1 MKCYFRY
8 SFIFIFFFSQNFI
21 LAKNIDKSNS
31 REKLEKINLDV
42 LGDLIHPSEWNTYF
56 PYRWGYDINTMIRT
70 DDFYTYEKF
79 KEAIEAI
86 SKYELLIERRCGTNQ
101 VKITHTNTETGVTK
115 VVSMSTHFN
124 ASWNL
129 EKPLIK
135 DKVFYKNFLAEGTVS
150 TRKRELAAFLANISH
165 ETTGG
170 PIEGNTYEW
179 GLFFRE
185 EGENT
190 AEPPNDYVSSNE
202 EYPPVEG
209 KSYHGR
215 GPIQLSYNY
224 NYGLASEHIFGDKSI
239 LLNTPELVSTDAKIS
254 FMTAVWFWM
263 TPQSPKPSA
272 HDVMVGN
279 WMPTQNEITLNRLP
293 GLGMTINIINGG
305 VECGTNS
312 DSEKLQVQDRIN
324 YYKRYA
330 SIFSVS
336 TDLDG
341 SNNCDTCGCT
351 TMANY
356 ANGGIQESCSLDDIP
371 HIRISDIVGEPLDHN
386 PTLTSKNIQTIY
398 PTDKGQVS
406 NFQLKIDE
414 EVYMSTNLSWT
425 PKFFKSYSLE
435 ASVDIDNAPY
445 VDRKII
451 TIYDNINAIDCTNIL
466 TWVQQ
471 DYIGNSIVQYNQEIY
486 KAKYY
491 TSTEPTTNNYWELI
505 GSCLNNLA
513 PTLSLTTSDLGGAF
527 EVKSDASDDTGL
539 FFINYYVDNELKES
553 FNPRTTNTD
562 LILTKIHSFVFTPTS
577 LGTYALKVT
586 VFDKHGKSTTKNESI
601 TVTTLEVNNIEIKNT
616 DIQIYPNPVT
626 DIVHIKINEG
636 IQINSI
642 KVFDILGKKI
652 AQSSN
657 VNVLDLSYLS
667 KGFYTIELQTE
678 TIKIYK
684 KIIKN

>member
-8 SFIFIFFFSQNFI
+8 SFILTLFFSLNFI
-21 LAKNIDKSNS
+21 LAQNGDKNNYS
-31 REKLEKINLDV
+31 EELEKTNLDV
-42 LGDLIHPSEWNTYF
+42 LGDLMQTSEWNTYF
-56 PYRWGYDINTMIRT
+56 PYRWGYDINTMTRT

-101 VKITHTNTETGVTK
+101 VKITHTNTETGVAK
-115 VVSMSTHFN
+115 VVSTSTHFN

-129 EKPLIK
+129 TKPLIK
-135 DKVFYKNFLAEGTVS
+135 DKVFYKNFLAEGTVT

-170 PIEGNTYEW
+170 PIDGNTYEW

-190 AEPPNDYVSSNE
+190 AEPPNDYVSPNE
-202 EYPPVEG
+202 EYPPVAG

-254 FMTAVWFWM
+254 LMTAVWFWM

-279 WMPTQNEITLNRLP
+279 WMPTQDEIALNRLP

-330 SIFSVS
+330 SILSVS
-336 TDLDG
+336 TDIDG
-341 SNNCDTCGCT
+341 GNNCDTCGCT

-356 ANGGIQESCSLDDIP
+356 ANGGVQEPCSLDEIP
-371 HIRISDIVGEPLDHN
+371 HISIEDIAGEPLINN
-386 PTLTSKNIQTIY
+386 PMFNSINIKTTY
-398 PTDKGQVS
+398 PTDKGQIS

-414 EVYMSTNLSWT
+414 EVYTSTNLSWT
-425 PKFFKSYSLE
+425 PKFFKSYTLE
-435 ASVDIDNAPY
+435 ASVNINNTPY
-445 VDRKII
+445 DDRKII
-451 TIYDNINAIDCTNIL
+451 TIYDNTNAIDCTHIP

-471 DYIGNSIVQYNQEIY
+471 DYTGNSIVEYNGDIY

-491 TSTEPTTNNYWELI
+491 TSTEPTTNNDWEMI

-513 PTLSLTTSDLGGAF
+513 PTLLLTTQDLGGTF
-527 EVKSDASDDTGL
+527 EIKSDASDDTGL
-539 FFINYYVDNELKES
+539 FFVDYYVDSELEES
-553 FNPRTTNTD
+553 FNPRATNTD
-562 LILTKIHSFVFTPTS
+562 LILTNKHSFNFTPTS
-577 LGTYALKVT
+577 LGTYAIKVIA
-586 VFDKHGKSTTKNESI
+586 FDKYGASTTKSESI
-601 TVTTLEVNNIEIKNT
+601 IVTTLGVYDIENKNT
-616 DIQIYPNPVT
+616 DVQVYPNPVSG
-626 DIVHIKINEG
+626 IV
-636 IQINSI
+636 SI
-642 KVFDILGKKI
+642 KTKEGVRIRAMKVFSVLGKKL
-652 AQSSN
+652 AHSSN
-657 VNVLDLSYLS
+657 VNSLNLSHLP
-667 KGFYTIELQTE
+667 KGFYTIEIQTE
-678 TIKIYK
+678 ATKIYK